1 MKLNDLRLLRFLC
14 ARLGIVTLKELE
26 AFKLQHQASTNTML
40 LEHLK
45 IYATTNTTYRKVNT
59 V

>member
-1 MKLNDLRLLRFLC
+1 MNVKDLRLLRFLC

-26 AFKLQHQASTNTML
+26 AFKLQHQASTNKML

-45 IYATTNTTYRKVNT
+45 IYAITNTAYRKVNT
-59 V
+59 L

>member
-1 MKLNDLRLLRFLC
+1 MTVNDLRLLRLLC

-26 AFKLQHQASTNTML
+26 AFKLQHQASNNKML

-45 IYATTNTTYRKVNT
+45 IYATTNTAYKKVNT
-59 V
+59 L